1 MSELQIFAG
10 VSGDIRTI
18 QIDDDPWFLGRD
30 ICNYFGDSNPHRSLS
45 RIDDEDKQY
54 LPIKDLMGRDQE
66 AIFVNESGLYSLLF
80 QMQPQKANNG
90 GVSDAY
96 PIEVQERIEKIKQF
110 KHWVTHEVIPQIR
123 KTGGYNMPGSYAEAL
138 ERLLV
143 EVKEKERLINEN
155 ETFKA
160 ERDIL
165 LPKAE
170 FFDAVTDSKQA
181 IAIGDVAKVLDMGV
195 GRNKLF
201 EILRDSKVLMPDNTP
216 YQKYVDAGYF
226 RVVEQKYQKNGD
238 TYINLKTLVFQ
249 KGIDF
254 IRRKLEKEVAND

>member
-1 MSELQIFAG
+1 MNELQIFNNSEFG
-10 VSGDIRTI
+10 SVRTI
-18 QIDDDPWFLGRD
+18 QINNEPWFVASDVCSALEITNTTMALER
-30 ICNYFGDSNPHRSLS
+30 L
-45 RIDDEDKQY
+45 DEDEKSKFN
-54 LPIKDLMGRDQE
+54 LGLSGGDTNC
-66 AIFVNESGLYSLLF
+66 VNEYGLYNLVLGSR
-80 QMQPQKANNG
+80 KKEAK
-90 GVSDAY
+90 D
-96 PIEVQERIEKIKQF
+96 F
-110 KHWVTHEVIPQIR
+110 KRWITHDVIPSIR
-123 KTGGYNMPGSYAEAL
+123 KTGGYKIPKTYAEAL
-138 ERLLV
+138 ENLLL
-143 EVKEKERLINEN
+143 EVKENERLVNEN

-160 ERDIL
+160 EREIL

-201 EILRDSKVLMPDNTP
+201 EILRETKVLMPDNRP
-216 YQKYVDAGYF
+216 YQKYIDAGYF

-254 IRRKLEKEVAND
+254 IRRKLEKEN

>member
-1 MSELQIFAG
+1 MNELQIFNSVEFG
-10 VSGDIRTI
+10 TIRTV
-18 QIDDDPWFLGRD
+18 QINNEPWFVAKDLTDKLGYANGRD
-30 ICNYFGDSNPHRSLS
+30 AVALHVDE
-45 RIDDEDKQY
+45 EDKSNVGISDGSQNRNMT
-54 LPIKDLMGRDQE
+54 I
-66 AIFVNESGLYSLLF
+66 VNESGLYSLILSSKL
-80 QMQPQKANNG
+80 QTAKN
-90 GVSDAY
+90 
-96 PIEVQERIEKIKQF
+96 F
-110 KHWVTHEVIPQIR
+110 KHWVTSDVIPQIR
-123 KTGGYNMPGSYAEAL
+123 KTGGYKLPGTYAEAL
-138 ERLLV
+138 ESLLL
-143 EVKEKERLINEN
+143 EVKENERLVNEN

-160 ERDIL
+160 EREIL

-201 EILRDSKVLMPDNTP
+201 EILRETKVLMPDNRP
-216 YQKYVDAGYF
+216 YQKYIDAGYF

-254 IRRKLEKEVAND
+254 IRRKLEKEN

>member
-1 MSELQIFAG
+1 MNELQIFNSVEFG
-10 VSGDIRTI
+10 TIRTV
-18 QIDDDPWFLGRD
+18 QINNEPWFVAKDLTDKLGYANGRD
-30 ICNYFGDSNPHRSLS
+30 AVALHVDE
-45 RIDDEDKQY
+45 EDKSNVGISDGSQNRNMT
-54 LPIKDLMGRDQE
+54 I
-66 AIFVNESGLYSLLF
+66 VNESGLYSLILSSKL
-80 QMQPQKANNG
+80 QTAKN
-90 GVSDAY
+90 
-96 PIEVQERIEKIKQF
+96 F
-110 KHWVTHEVIPQIR
+110 KHWVTSDVIPQIR
-123 KTGGYNMPGSYAEAL
+123 KTGGYKLPETYVEAL
-138 ERLLV
+138 EQLLTTA
-143 EVKEKERLINEN
+143 KENERLINEN

-165 LPKAE
+165 IPKAE

-201 EILRDSKVLMPDNTP
+201 EILRETKVLMPDNRP
-216 YQKYVDAGYF
+216 YQKYIDAGYF

-254 IRRKLEKEVAND
+254 IRRKLEKEN